1 MINGRCHTCQN
12 DDAYKEFYWSWGD
25 GKLVQDT
32 YQCRYCEH
40 VFRRYDGDV
49 EEYHREKYRQFG
61 EEGFEIYPQK
71 ERSHYI
77 NNFLRCSEPFLDE
90 KYEVLEIGSGD
101 GMFAK
106 IAKDHI
112 KKITCSE
119 IDAKMAKMCVDLG
132 FETINKSVLDFEDE
146 QYDVVFGMDV
156 LEHVLDIQLFRAK
169 MEQIVKNYLILQVP
183 VYRTMVPPNPTFD
196 GHSHYF
202 FPKSIAKLFE
212 ESFEPKSMYISDRNT
227 LARGTELFCAFKK
240 K

>member
-1 MINGRCHTCQN
+1 
-12 DDAYKEFYWSWGD
+12 
-25 GKLVQDT
+25 
-32 YQCRYCEH
+32 
-40 VFRRYDGDV
+40 
-49 EEYHREKYRQFG
+49 
-61 EEGFEIYPQK
+61 
-71 ERSHYI
+71 
-77 NNFLRCSEPFLDE
+77 
-90 KYEVLEIGSGD
+90 
-101 GMFAK
+101 
-106 IAKDHI
+106 
-112 KKITCSE
+112 
-119 IDAKMAKMCVDLG
+119 MCVDLG